1 MLLFNCLH
9 DGLSC
14 RHVYLFL
21 RVTLFMSKYLCGSLS
36 VCMFVCMY
44 VCMYVRM
51 YVCTYVCTHVRMYV
65 CLSVC
70 MCVCL
75 SVCLSVAE
83 EQRGDCININVES
96 ADSEYSTLYLSPF

>member
-1 MLLFNCLH
+1 
-9 DGLSC
+9 
-14 RHVYLFL
+14 
-21 RVTLFMSKYLCGSLS
+21 MSKYLCGSLS

-96 ADSEYSTLYLSPF
+96 ADSEYSTLYLSPFHVNQKIMQKSTDLMSTETDDCFCPQ